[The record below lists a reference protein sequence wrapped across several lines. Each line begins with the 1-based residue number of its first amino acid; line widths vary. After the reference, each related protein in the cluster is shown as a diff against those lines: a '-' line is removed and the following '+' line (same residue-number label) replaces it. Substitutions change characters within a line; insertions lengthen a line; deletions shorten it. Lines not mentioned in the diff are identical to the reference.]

1 MNSSKK
7 QKHLLRFERAEV
19 RQYKHFPDGEEV
31 LMGVTPDAFLTRF
44 QSRYWAAPGSN
55 FQNVF
60 SYGGWGSEGDKM
72 SFPWSGENPINLQL
86 NGFSCSRPLVYFI
99 KPMPASVLFCFGFVW
114 CHPPRRT
121 IKWPIVCLGFGIYW
135 FSSCIP
141 LNLIS
146 TWRLS
151 MWATTSQRAARSTA
165 GQLWTCEKGQGPAS
179 LFQMLFLKFLPTLLP
194 TSLARLV
201 CSGQGEGVFMILLLF
216 ELLR

>member
-31 LMGVTPDAFLTRF
+31 LMGVTPDAFLTCF

-86 NGFSCSRPLVYFI
+86 NVFPCSRPLVYFI
-99 KPMPASVLFCFGFVW
+99 KPMPASVLFCFVLFLYGAI
-114 CHPPRRT
+114 H
-121 IKWPIVCLGFGIYW
+121 LG
-135 FSSCIP
+135 
-141 LNLIS
+141 
-146 TWRLS
+146 
-151 MWATTSQRAARSTA
+151 
-165 GQLWTCEKGQGPAS
+165 GQSNDLLFALDSVSIDSHLVYLWT
-179 LFQMLFLKFLPTLLP
+179 
-194 TSLARLV
+194 
-201 CSGQGEGVFMILLLF
+201 
-216 ELLR
+216 